1 MEKNIRMVKED
12 IVKDINRQWFGDS
25 KHDSWRK
32 VKDHVAA
39 VTMTLFTIIALL
51 LVVGIAAGLWFKSSD
66 LLSEHSLWD
75 LLTASE
81 WRPGKGQF
89 GFGAFIAGTFYV
101 TGVAVIIALPTSLL
115 LAVLLT
121 EYSRRSVRR
130 FVYPLLDILASLPSV
145 IFGVWGTLVV
155 VPIVSDI
162 VGPAVGTA
170 TSGYTLL
177 SGSVVLS
184 VMILPLLVSLFM
196 EMFDNVGRDLRE
208 SSLALGA
215 SRWQTTK
222 HVVLKASLPGIVAST
237 VLAISRA
244 LGETIAVL
252 MVCGNLIQVPGSLLD
267 ACYPIPALIA
277 NNYGEMLSVP
287 LYESALMFS
296 AFILFAIVLIFN
308 LGARIYLKS
317 VKKY

>member
-1 MEKNIRMVKED
+1 METQTSYSRWRIAKE
-12 IVKDINRQWFGDS
+12 RL
-25 KHDSWRK
+25 
-32 VKDHVAA
+32 AA
-39 VTMTLFTIIALL
+39 VTMTVFILGAMI
-51 LVVGIAAGLWFKSSD
+51 LVVVMAIGLWSKSSAIVN
-66 LLSEHSLWD
+66 EHTLWS
-75 LLTASE
+75 LLTESE
-81 WRPGKGQF
+81 WRPSKGSF
-89 GFGAFIAGTFYV
+89 GFLPFILGTFYV
-101 TGVAVIIALPTSLL
+101 TGLAVAFALPTSLL
-115 LAVLLT
+115 LSILLT
-121 EYSRRSVRR
+121 EYSSSAVRR

-155 VPIVSDI
+155 VPVVSDI

-177 SGSVVLS
+177 SGAVVMS
-184 VMILPLLVSLFM
+184 VMLLPLLVSLFM

-215 SRWQTTK
+215 THWQTTK
-222 HVVLKASLPGIVAST
+222 HVVLRASLPGIVAST

-252 MVCGNLIQVPGSLLD
+252 MVCGNLAIVPGGVLD

-287 LYESALMFS
+287 LYESALMFA
-296 AFILFAIVLIFN
+296 AFILFAIVVAFN
-308 LGARIYLKS
+308 IGARVYIKS
-317 VKKY
+317 IKKY